1 MRKLAIALLF
11 GLVVSMF
18 AMAYADETQNEIASS
33 VVRLHIVANSDS
45 DGDQAVKLKVRDA
58 IIAEFSD
65 CLQTAQSPAQ
75 AEQIMQDNLSRI
87 EAVAN
92 RVLKENGYSYQA
104 QASIGETHFPVKHY
118 ENITLPPGNYRALRI
133 VLGNGAGQNWWCVMY
148 PPLCFSGSIEG
159 SASQESQAML
169 KSSLGEENYTLI
181 TDGADES
188 GELPVQFK
196 FKILEIFDFLHK

>member
-18 AMAYADETQNEIASS
+18 AMAYADETQNEIASN
-33 VVRLHIVANSDS
+33 VVRLHIVANSDG

-148 PPLCFSGSIEG
+148 PPLCFSGSVEG
-159 SASQESQAML
+159 SAPQESQAML

>member
-1 MRKLAIALLF
+1 
-11 GLVVSMF
+11 
-18 AMAYADETQNEIASS
+18 
-33 VVRLHIVANSDS
+33 
-45 DGDQAVKLKVRDA
+45 
-58 IIAEFSD
+58 
-65 CLQTAQSPAQ
+65 
-75 AEQIMQDNLSRI
+75 MQDNLSRI